1 MSEGRAAV
9 VQLGQLLLWNRSAC
23 FALRLLCIAGLLFS
37 GVSAFAQVQPPEAL
51 TPEAMVALD
60 RMEWRTLWFG
70 TKMPPPPEPIPRIRA
85 AIEGRTTLRLHP
97 QQQWVRYEP
106 MQLVE
111 YPFLHLEMCQT
122 PLDLSQQERFAW
134 RDFFAAGGTLFLDA
148 CPKGPDRSKA
158 WRAWGRALY
167 PGTSWSPLH
176 RGHTLSFSFYLLGK
190 RMLLGSGGT
199 PIFLL
204 ELDERPALLLN
215 TAPKLGWFRFK
226 HSPLHVD
233 SNPPVDEVRLRLYVN
248 LMMAL
253 LAGDYKS
260 DQLHLPTI
268 LRRRR

>member
-23 FALRLLCIAGLLFS
+23 SALRLLCIAGLLFS

-148 CPKGPDRSKA
+148 CPEGLDRSKA
-158 WRAWGRALY
+158 WQAWGRALY

-190 RMLLGSGGT
+190 RMLLGSEGT

-204 ELDERPALLLN
+204 ELDERPALILN
-215 TAPKLGWFRFK
+215 TASKWGWFRFK

-233 SNPPVDEVRLRLYVN
+233 GNPPVDEVRLRLYVN
-248 LMMAL
+248 LMMVL

-268 LRRRR
+268 LLRRR